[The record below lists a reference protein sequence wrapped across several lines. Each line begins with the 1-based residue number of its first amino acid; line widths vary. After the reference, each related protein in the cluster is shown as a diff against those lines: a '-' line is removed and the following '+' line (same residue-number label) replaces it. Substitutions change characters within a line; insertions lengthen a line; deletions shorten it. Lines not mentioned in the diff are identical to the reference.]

1 MNYETFQSHNLCSL
15 RGIIQLPIYPSEEI
29 LSVAKHYFY
38 FIIIIISGEISF
50 VIVVVVVA
58 AAAVA
63 AVAPTEMPHFGLGFP
78 FPPRAE
84 GRTRR

>member
-1 MNYETFQSHNLCSL
+1 MEP
-15 RGIIQLPIYPSEEI
+15 PIYPSKEI
-29 LSVAKHYFY
+29 VYRTKHYFY

-63 AVAPTEMPHFGLGFP
+63 PTEMPHFGLSFP
-78 FPPRAE
+78 FPPR
-84 GRTRR
+84 GSR